1 MWRGYI
7 ENGKTLQKTNKF
19 KKERRTKACEKVKFM
34 IQITLA
40 TSAERK
46 SVLATSETTLQ
57 QIINDNNI
65 DTTGATIML
74 KGNVVSAFDLDRT
87 LAQCG
92 VEDGSSVI
100 MNVAVKAA
108 AAFEVKVEN
117 NVLTVITDITQDVVE
132 SGVAD
137 LVAYDESGNAV
148 YGAGISGNGKASF
161 NGFSFTGNTYIDGK
175 LAATMIL
182 PMGIKQ
188 EEMQKFYGEDLLKA
202 KQYTEQIQETAAD
215 KIAEIAALFPV
226 EEEVEA

>member
-1 MWRGYI
+1 
-7 ENGKTLQKTNKF
+7 
-19 KKERRTKACEKVKFM
+19 M

-46 SVLATSETTLQ
+46 SVLAQSTDTLQ
-57 QIINDNNI
+57 SIITANNI

-117 NVLTVITDITQDVVE
+117 NVLTVITDITEDVVE

-137 LVAYDESGNAV
+137 LIAYNEDGDAV
-148 YGAGISGNGKASF
+148 YGANISGNGKASF
-161 NGFSFTGNTYIDGK
+161 NDFSFVGNTYIDGK

-182 PMGIKQ
+182 PMGVKVD
-188 EEMQKFYGEDLLKA
+188 EMQKFYGEQLLKA
-202 KQYTEQIQETAAD
+202 QKYTAQIQETAAA

-226 EEEVEA
+226 ED

>member
-1 MWRGYI
+1 
-7 ENGKTLQKTNKF
+7 
-19 KKERRTKACEKVKFM
+19 M

-57 QIINDNNI
+57 QIINDNHI

-74 KGNVVSAFDLDRT
+74 KGNVVSAFDLNRT

-117 NVLTVITDITQDVVE
+117 NVLTVVTDITKNVVE
-132 SGVAD
+132 SGVAE
-137 LVAYDESGNAV
+137 LVAYDEDGNAV
-148 YGAGISGNGKASF
+148 YGAGISGNGKAAF
-161 NGFSFTGNTYIDGK
+161 NAFSFTGNTYIDDK

-182 PMGIKQ
+182 PMGIKP
-188 EEMQKFYGEDLLKA
+188 EEIQKFYGEDLLKA
-202 KQYTEQIQETAAD
+202 KAYTAQIQETAEA
-215 KIAEIAALFPV
+215 KIADVAALFAV
-226 EEEVEA
+226 EEEAVEE

>member
-1 MWRGYI
+1 
-7 ENGKTLQKTNKF
+7 
-19 KKERRTKACEKVKFM
+19 M

-57 QIINDNNI
+57 QIISDNSI

-117 NVLTVITDITQDVVE
+117 NVLTVVTDITRDVVE
-132 SGVAD
+132 SGVAE
-137 LVAYDESGNAV
+137 LVAFDEDGSAV
-148 YGAGISGNGKASF
+148 YGVSVAGNGKACF
-161 NGFSFTGNTYIDGK
+161 NDFSFTGNTYVDGK

-182 PMGIKQ
+182 PMGMKI
-188 EEMQKFYGEDLLKA
+188 EEMQRFYGEDLLKA
-202 KQYTEQIQETAAD
+202 QQYTAQIQETASA

-226 EEEVEA
+226 EE

>member
-1 MWRGYI
+1 
-7 ENGKTLQKTNKF
+7 
-19 KKERRTKACEKVKFM
+19 M

-40 TSAERK
+40 TAAERK

-57 QIINDNNI
+57 QIISDNHI

-108 AAFEVKVEN
+108 AAFDVKVEN
-117 NVLTVITDITQDVVE
+117 NVLTVVTDITEDVVE

-137 LVAYDESGNAV
+137 LFAYDEDGNAV
-148 YGAGISGNGKASF
+148 YGASLSGNGKASF
-161 NGFSFTGNTYIDGK
+161 NGFSFTGNTYVDGK

-182 PMGIKQ
+182 PMGIKS
-188 EEMQKFYGEDLLKA
+188 EEIQKFYGEDLLKA
-202 KQYTEQIQETAAD
+202 KQYTKQIQDTAAA

-226 EEEVEA
+226 EEVVAE

>member
-1 MWRGYI
+1 
-7 ENGKTLQKTNKF
+7 
-19 KKERRTKACEKVKFM
+19 M

-57 QIINDNNI
+57 QIINDNHI

-108 AAFEVKVEN
+108 AAFEVKVDN
-117 NVLTVITDITQDVVE
+117 NVLTVITDISRDVVE
-132 SGVAD
+132 SGIAD
-137 LVAYDESGNAV
+137 LLAYDEDGNAV
-148 YGAGISGNGKASF
+148 YGAGLADSGKATF

-182 PMGIKQ
+182 PMGIKT
-188 EEMQKFYGEDLLKA
+188 EEIQKFYGEDLLKA
-202 KQYTEQIQETAAD
+202 KQYTAQIQEIAEA

-226 EEEVEA
+226 EDEEVEE

>member
-1 MWRGYI
+1 
-7 ENGKTLQKTNKF
+7 
-19 KKERRTKACEKVKFM
+19 M

-46 SVLATSETTLQ
+46 SVLATSETTLK
-57 QIINDNNI
+57 QIISDNHI

-117 NVLTVITDITQDVVE
+117 NVLTVVTDITRDVIE
-132 SGVAD
+132 SGVAS
-137 LVAYDESGNAV
+137 LFAYDEDGNAV
-148 YGAGISGNGKASF
+148 YGA
-161 NGFSFTGNTYIDGK
+161 
-175 LAATMIL
+175 
-182 PMGIKQ
+182 
-188 EEMQKFYGEDLLKA
+188 
-202 KQYTEQIQETAAD
+202 
-215 KIAEIAALFPV
+215 KIGRAHV
-226 EEEVEA
+226 

>member
-1 MWRGYI
+1 
-7 ENGKTLQKTNKF
+7 
-19 KKERRTKACEKVKFM
+19 M

-46 SVLATSETTLQ
+46 NVLAQPTDTLQ
-57 QIINDNNI
+57 SIITANSI

-117 NVLTVITDITQDVVE
+117 NVLTVITDITEDVVE

-137 LVAYDESGNAV
+137 LVAYDEDGNAV
-148 YGAGISGNGKASF
+148 YGASVSGNGKAQF
-161 NGFSFTGNTYIDGK
+161 NEFSFTGNTYIDGK

-182 PMGIKQ
+182 PMGMKV
-188 EEMQKFYGEDLLKA
+188 EEMQRFYGEDLLKA
-202 KQYTEQIQETAAD
+202 QQYTKEIQETAEV

-226 EEEVEA
+226 EE